1 MVIIRSSEVLVW
13 GALDLPLL
21 GITRDWHG
29 RSLDPPAA
37 FSLAVDP
44 GHLWFIGGHGKPAE
58 LHPDALPG
66 RFQPDLWRHDVA
78 ELFLANPSDGRYL
91 ELNLSP
97 NGAWW
102 SSTFKARRAVAEDA
116 VEPLEG
122 VRCFAT
128 LAPDGTWMAAMAVPL
143 EELRQRI
150 GFGEETRANV
160 CMILGSPEQR
170 FLSVA
175 DLGGGEPDFHRPDRF
190 PKLVFQSSDELPD
203 LPSGQGGY

>member
-1 MVIIRSSEVLVW
+1 MVIIRSYEPLAW

-29 RSLDPPAA
+29 KPVDPPAA

-44 GHLWFIGGHGKPAE
+44 LQLWFIAGHSRPAD
-58 LHPDALPG
+58 LHPEARPG
-66 RFQPDLWRHDVA
+66 SFQPDLWRHDVA
-78 ELFLANPSDGRYL
+78 ELFLANPADGRYL
-91 ELNLSP
+91 ELNLAP

-102 SSTFKARRAVAEDA
+102 SSTFKAPRSAAEDGA
-116 VEPLEG
+116 KPLEG

-143 EELRQRI
+143 EGLQQRI
-150 GFGEETRANV
+150 GFGEESAANV
-160 CMILGSPEQR
+160 CMILGSPQQQ

-175 DLGGGEPDFHRPDRF
+175 DLGGGELDFHQPQRF
-190 PKLVFQSSDELPD
+190 PKLLFQDADQLPD
-203 LPSGQGGY
+203 LPS